1 MSYEQ
6 PLANKNKKNGEAQ
19 SCLLMA
25 EATLYSC

>member
-6 PLANKNKKNGEAQ
+6 PLANKKNGEAQ
-19 SCLLMA
+19 SCLLMS